1 MIAALASLTLFVASA
16 SATYEATMVPRKGSE
31 RSTGPTFVVEAGGGR
46 RTRILDFN
54 YEGGKCGSI
63 YAPLLDAGNVKGGFV
78 NGNGAAVFSLA
89 GTQLNLR
96 LELKVSPRGEG
107 LTGRGLLKAIVG
119 SCHEKVATELVSS
132 EIRGGGR
139 HASG

>member
-1 MIAALASLTLFVASA
+1 MIAALASMTLFVASA
-16 SATYEATMVPRKGSE
+16 AATFEATMAPRKGSE
-31 RSTGPTFVVEAGGGR
+31 RSTGPTFVLEAGGGR
-46 RTRILDFN
+46 RTRILNFN

-78 NGNGAAVFSLA
+78 NGNGSAVFSLA

-96 LELKVSPRGEG
+96 FELKVSPRGEN
-107 LTGRGLLKAIVG
+107 LNGRGVLKATVG
-119 SCHEKVATELVSS
+119 TCHERAAIDLVSS

-139 HASG
+139 HTSG